1 MEYLTKNTKIN
12 SMKTLVYV
20 GANIGNSLWGIFDKF
35 DKVYTF
41 EPDPKIFDQLE
52 RRFRQFEWV
61 TLVNAACSFEDG
73 ESYLHVH
80 PNRVSSSLSEID
92 VDQYGG
98 DPTEGTVKI
107 KTINLFNF
115 LKKEN
120 IDYID
125 FYYSDCQGSD
135 FNVLSTLKKFVN
147 DKKIGEMFIET
158 HGDGIF
164 LYKGLDNQFH
174 SFKKLL
180 EKNYDFVYG
189 SLGRLNGKIVKE
201 NEIPDGEY
209 EWDSYWR
216 VKE

>member
-1 MEYLTKNTKIN
+1 MT
-12 SMKTLVYV
+12 TLVYV
-20 GANIGNSLWGIFDKF
+20 GANTGNSLWGIFDKF
-35 DKVYTF
+35 DKVYAF
-41 EPDPKIFDQLE
+41 EPDPEIFDQLK

-61 TLVNAACSFEDG
+61 TLINAACSLEDG
-73 ESYLHVH
+73 KSHLHVH

-98 DPTEGTVKI
+98 DPTEGIVEI
-107 KTINLFNF
+107 ETINLFNF

-120 IDYID
+120 VDFIDL
-125 FYYSDCQGSD
+125 YYSDCQGSD
-135 FNVLSTLKKFVN
+135 LNVLSTIKEYVD

-164 LYKGLDNQFH
+164 LYKGLDNQFS

-180 EKNYDFVYG
+180 SENYEFVCA
-189 SLGRLNGKIVKE
+189 SLGRLDGEVVDE
-201 NEIPDGEY
+201 NQIPDGEY

-216 VKE
+216 VRE

>member
-1 MEYLTKNTKIN
+1 MSEPKLVMQIEGVKE
-12 SMKTLVYV
+12 TL
-20 GANIGNSLWGIFDKF
+20 AELNKF

-209 EWDSYWR
+209 EWDSYWKI
-216 VKE
+216 KE